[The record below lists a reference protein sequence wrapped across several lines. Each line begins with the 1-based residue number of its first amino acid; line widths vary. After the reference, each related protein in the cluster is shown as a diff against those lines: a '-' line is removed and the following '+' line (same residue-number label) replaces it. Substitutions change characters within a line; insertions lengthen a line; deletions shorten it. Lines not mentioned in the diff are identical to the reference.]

1 MKAAEQELLML
12 TNQGRPEALLVSMSQ
27 LSDIPNLD
35 QVRLVLGI
43 SMFRDKQ
50 LSIGSAAKVAGK
62 SLAEMLTL
70 VSGAGIPVVDYSEDE
85 ANAEADLIEKFS
97 DAFLSHS

>member
-27 LSDIPNLD
+27 LSDIPNFD
-35 QVRLVLGI
+35 QVRLVPGI

-50 LSIGSAAKVAGK
+50 LSIGAAAKVAGK
-62 SLAEMLTL
+62 SLSEMLTL
-70 VSGAGIPVVDYSEDE
+70 VSEAGIPVVDYSEDE
-85 ANAEADLIEKFS
+85 VNAEADLIENFS
-97 DAFLSHS
+97 DEFLSHN